1 MKKLLLI
8 LLCLFSFN
16 TPIYAAFP
24 ITESSTE
31 QISDC
36 NKVSIVNPS
45 LLADWWGSI
54 NVWVKILMIV
64 VFMFIAYFTLILLCL
79 IAFAIESI

>member
-36 NKVSIVNPS
+36 NTVSIVNPS

-64 VFMFIAYFTLILLCL
+64 VFMFIAFYTFMFLWWILLG
-79 IAFAIESI
+79 

>member
-36 NKVSIVNPS
+36 NTVSIVNPS

-64 VFMFIAYFTLILLCL
+64 VFMFIAFFTLILLFF
-79 IAFAIESI
+79 IAFVIESI

>member
-16 TPIYAAFP
+16 IPIFAAFP

-36 NKVSIVNPS
+36 NTVSIVNPS

-64 VFMFIAYFTLILLCL
+64 VFMFIAYFTLILLFL
-79 IAFAIESI
+79 IAFVIESI

>member
-36 NKVSIVNPS
+36 NTVSIVNPS

-64 VFMFIAYFTLILLCL
+64 VFIIIIFYTFMFLWWILLG
-79 IAFAIESI
+79 

>member
-16 TPIYAAFP
+16 IPIFAAFP

-36 NKVSIVNPS
+36 NTVSIVNPS

>member
-1 MKKLLLI
+1 MKKLLII

-16 TPIYAAFP
+16 IPIYAAFP

-36 NKVSIVNPS
+36 NTVSIVNPS
-45 LLADWWGSI
+45 LLADCWGSI

-64 VFMFIAYFTLILLCL
+64 VFIFSIIILVIL
-79 IAFAIESI
+79 SSYGYGN

>member
-36 NKVSIVNPS
+36 NTVSIVNPS

-64 VFMFIAYFTLILLCL
+64 VFMFIAFYTFMFLSLLAEALIP
-79 IAFAIESI
+79 